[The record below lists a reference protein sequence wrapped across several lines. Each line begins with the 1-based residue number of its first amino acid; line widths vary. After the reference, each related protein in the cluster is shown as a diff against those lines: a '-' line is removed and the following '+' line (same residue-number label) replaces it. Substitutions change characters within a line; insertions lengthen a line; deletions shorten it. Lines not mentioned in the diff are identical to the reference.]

1 MNAGIEA
8 AGFFGLLDWE
18 KTTGLSRFWV
28 DMITIPIFSA
38 MAGLITNWTGVIMLF
53 APVRFTG
60 FYVPGLKTIFP
71 LLPRKVQILPT
82 FAPGGILGFQGFIP
96 ARSEKMASL
105 MVDNAVAKIG
115 TAKDFFDQM
124 DPRKIS
130 EQVALVAL
138 PNVRSM
144 VDSIMDAEHPRLWAD
159 MPPRAREAIYTRVE
173 AELPAITDRAFDFIG
188 ENIDQLLDVK
198 LMVVGYLRRRP
209 ELLKDVIYG
218 LGAPE
223 LRFMIRSGVLGFPFG
238 VIVALWLSLLHYSSP
253 HGDSPAVISLP
264 GWLYDILHF
273 LPAWAWVLVGGA
285 TVGVL
290 VNIIAIKVVFEP
302 SVPQPRYRYPW
313 RVAKFAK
320 RQYQAAADLGHAIG
334 YQIVTLDV
342 VAEQLLDGPSG
353 DKTRAVIAHF
363 LEAEID
369 RILGPLR
376 SVTRLAIG
384 PRHFDA
390 IQATA
395 GANLATEMKPW
406 LVEDIEFSQTTAASV
421 DRLATEKL
429 RELPPEEFVEMLYT
443 AIEQDA
449 WLLYLHG
456 GVLGACIG
464 ALHLL
469 IFGA

>member
-1 MNAGIEA
+1 MNAEIEA
-8 AGFFGLLDWE
+8 AGFFGLLNWE
-18 KTTGLSRFWV
+18 EMTGLSKFWV
-28 DMITIPIFSA
+28 DMISIPIFSA
-38 MAGLITNWTGVIMLF
+38 IAGLITNWTGVIMLF

-60 FYVPGLKTIFP
+60 FYVPGLKTLFP

-96 ARSEKMASL
+96 ARAEKMASL

-130 EQVALVAL
+130 AQVAHVAL

-144 VDSIMDAEHPRLWAD
+144 VDSIMTTEHPQLWAD
-159 MPPRAREAIYTRVE
+159 MPPRAREAIYARVE

-188 ENIDQLLDVK
+188 ANIDQLLDVK

-223 LRFMIRSGVLGFPFG
+223 LRFMTRSGVLGFPFG
-238 VIVALWLSLLHYSSP
+238 VVVALWLSLLHYSSP
-253 HGDSPAVISLP
+253 HGDTPAMIELP
-264 GWLYDILHF
+264 GWLHTLVH
-273 LPAWAWVLVGGA
+273 LVPAWLVVVLGGA
-285 TVGVL
+285 VVGVL

-302 SVPQPRYRYPW
+302 ANPQPRYKYPW
-313 RVAKFAK
+313 GVAKFAK

-342 VAEQLLDGPSG
+342 VTEQLLDGPSG

-363 LEAEID
+363 LQLEID

-376 SVTRLAIG
+376 SVTRLAVG

-395 GANLATEMKPW
+395 GASLATEMKPW
-406 LVEDIEFSQTTAASV
+406 LVEDVEFSQSTAASV
-421 DRLATEKL
+421 DELATEKL

-456 GVLGACIG
+456 GILGALVG
-464 ALHLL
+464 GVHLL
-469 IFGA
+469 VFGA

>member
-18 KTTGLSRFWV
+18 AMTGLNRFWL
-28 DMITIPIFSA
+28 DMISIPIFSA

-60 FYVPGLKTIFP
+60 FYVPGLKMLFP

-82 FAPGGILGFQGFIP
+82 FAPGGVLGFQGFIP
-96 ARSEKMASL
+96 ARAEKMASL

-115 TAKDFFDQM
+115 SAKDFFDQM
-124 DPRKIS
+124 NPQQIS
-130 EQVALVAL
+130 AQVAAAAL
-138 PNVRSM
+138 PNARAM
-144 VDSIMDAEHPRLWAD
+144 VDTIMEKEHPQLWAD
-159 MPPRAREAIYTRVE
+159 MPPRAREAIYSRVE
-173 AELPAITDRAFDFIG
+173 AELPRITDRAFEFIG
-188 ENIDQLLDVK
+188 ANIDQLLDVK

-223 LRFMIRSGVLGFPFG
+223 LRFMVRSGVIGFPFG
-238 VIVALWLSLLHYSSP
+238 VIVALWLSLLHYSEP
-253 HGDSPAVISLP
+253 HDGEPAVLDLP
-264 GWLYDILHF
+264 GWLHTLVHLI
-273 LPAWAWVLVGGA
+273 PGWAVVLVGGA
-285 TVGVL
+285 VVGIL

-302 SVPQPRYRYPW
+302 ASPQPRWKYPW
-313 RVAKFAK
+313 GVAKFAK

-363 LEAEID
+363 LKVEID
-369 RILGPLR
+369 RVLGPLR
-376 SVTRLAIG
+376 SVTRLAVG
-384 PRHFDA
+384 AREFDA

-395 GANLATEMKPW
+395 GVSIATEMKPW
-406 LVEDIEFSQTTAASV
+406 LVEDVEFSQSTAASV

-449 WLLYLHG
+449 WLLYAHG
-456 GVLGACIG
+456 GVLGLVVG
-464 ALHLL
+464 AVHLL
-469 IFGA
+469 VFGV

>member
-8 AGFFGLLDWE
+8 AGFFGRVDWE
-18 KTTGLSRFWV
+18 HTTGLSKFWV
-28 DMITIPIFSA
+28 DMISIPIFSA
-38 MAGLITNWTGVIMLF
+38 LAGLLTNYTGVIMLF

-71 LLPRKVQILPT
+71 FLPRKVQILPT
-82 FAPGGILGFQGFIP
+82 FAPGGMLGFQGFIP

-130 EQVALVAL
+130 AQVARVAL
-138 PNVRSM
+138 PNVRAM
-144 VDSIMDAEHPRLWAD
+144 VDSIMTKEHPQLWAD
-159 MPPRAREAIYTRVE
+159 MPPRAREVIYSRVE

-188 ENIDQLLDVK
+188 ANIDQLLDVK

-223 LRFMIRSGVLGFPFG
+223 LRFMTRSGLLGFPFG
-238 VIVALWLSLLHYSSP
+238 VIVALWLSLLWYTRP
-253 HGDSPAVISLP
+253 HDGREANITLPSWLDAVI
-264 GWLYDILHF
+264 HF
-273 LPAWAWVLVGGA
+273 VPAWLWVLIGGA
-285 TVGVL
+285 VVGVL

-302 SVPQPRYRYPW
+302 ATPGPRWKYPW
-313 RVAKFAK
+313 GVAKFAK
-320 RQYQAAADLGHAIG
+320 RQHQAAADLGHAIG

-342 VAEQLLDGPSG
+342 VTEQLLEGPSG

-363 LEAEID
+363 LKVEID
-369 RILGPLR
+369 RILGPMR
-376 SVTRLAIG
+376 SVTRLAVG
-384 PRHFDA
+384 PRRFDA

-395 GANLATEMKPW
+395 GASLATEMKPW
-406 LVEDIEFSQTTAASV
+406 LVDDVAFSQSTAASV

-429 RELPPEEFVEMLYT
+429 RELPPGEFVEMLYT
-443 AIEQDA
+443 SIEQDA

-456 GVLGACIG
+456 GVLGAAIG
-464 ALHLL
+464 ALHLV
-469 IFGA
+469 IFGV

>member
-1 MNAGIEA
+1 MNAEIVA
-8 AGFFGLLDWE
+8 AGMFGLLDWE
-18 KTTGLSRFWV
+18 ELTGLNRFWL
-28 DMITIPIFSA
+28 DMISIPIFSA
-38 MAGLITNWTGVIMLF
+38 VAGLITNWTGVIMLF

-71 LLPRKVQILPT
+71 FLPRKVQILPT

-130 EQVALVAL
+130 AQVAHVAL

-144 VDSIMDAEHPRLWAD
+144 VDTIMITEHPQLWAD
-159 MPPRAREAIYTRVE
+159 MPPRAREAVYSRVE

-188 ENIDQLLDVK
+188 ANINQLLDVK

-223 LRFMIRSGVLGFPFG
+223 LRFMTRIGVIGFPFG
-238 VIVALWLSLLHYSSP
+238 IVLALWLSLLHYSTP
-253 HGDSPAVISLP
+253 HGDDPAVITLP
-264 GWLYDILHF
+264 GWLHTIVHL
-273 LPAWAWVLVGGA
+273 LPAWAWVVLGA
-285 TVGVL
+285 ATIGVV

-302 SVPQPRYRYPW
+302 ATPQPRYKYPW

-320 RQYQAAADLGHAIG
+320 RQHQAAADLGHAIG

-342 VAEQLLDGPSG
+342 VTEQLLDGPSG

-363 LEAEID
+363 LKLEID
-369 RILGPLR
+369 RVLGPLR
-376 SVTRLAIG
+376 SVTRLAVG
-384 PRHFDA
+384 PRQFDA

-395 GANLATEMKPW
+395 GVSLAAEMKPW
-406 LVEDIEFSQTTAASV
+406 LADDVDFSQTTAASV

-449 WLLYLHG
+449 WLLYAHG
-456 GVLGACIG
+456 GALGVLVGLA
-464 ALHLL
+464 HLL